1 MSIYAHVTVPTQFI
15 EANGIGYAYRQFGQQ
30 ESIPL
35 ALEIL

>member
-1 MSIYAHVTVPTQFI
+1 MSIYTHMMIPTQFI
-15 EANGIGYAYRQFGQQ
+15 EANGVVYAHCQFGQQ